1 MTGSACPVNVTA
13 DFIKFL
19 RTLGSLDASS
29 RDAVMAVVQ
38 KKGTIQII
46 RDARGVGGGRGLAKM
61 SRDNFYW

>member
-38 KKGTIQII
+38 KKGTIQIA
-46 RDARGVGGGRGLAKM
+46 RDALGGGGGGG
-61 SRDNFYW
+61 